1 MNTVNSSTGYSGFE
15 LKSSFSPHV
24 LPLTKSISK
33 DTPTESQVK
42 EAINAILDD
51 VEETKDNLLCTKTY
65 QAHYANEVRGEELKL
80 EEGDCVMFDMSN
92 RQREYLGSGKGRVAK
107 LMPRW
112 DGPYTI
118 TKAYPETSSY
128 TLDLPAASNIFPTF
142 HVLRLKRSV
151 PEDY

>member
-1 MNTVNSSTGYSGFE
+1 MNTVNSSTGYSGFQ
-15 LKSSFSPHV
+15 LKSGFSSHV
-24 LPLTKSISK
+24 LPLTGRVSK
-33 DTPTESQVK
+33 KDPPTQSQVK

-51 VEETKDNLLCTKTY
+51 VEEAKDNLLCAKTY

-80 EEGDCVMFDMSN
+80 EEGDCVMLDTSN
-92 RQREYLGSGKGRVAK
+92 HQCEYLGSGKGRVAK

-128 TLDLPAASNIFPTF
+128 TLDLPAALNIFPAF
-142 HVLRLKRSV
+142 HV
-151 PEDY
+151 